1 MIYVFAPT
9 FPTTA
14 IDTSIYRVGKTLG
27 EVGRIFSEYRRR
39 VHTSTRMQGKQGLLY
54 VTSIK

>member
-14 IDTSIYRVGKTLG
+14 IDTSIYCVGKTLG
-27 EVGRIFSEYRRR
+27 EVGRIYIRGSDGS
-39 VHTSTRMQGKQGLLY
+39 TSTQTGGTILWMF
-54 VTSIK
+54 

>member
-14 IDTSIYRVGKTLG
+14 IVIDTSIYRVGKTLG
-27 EVGRIFSEYRRR
+27 EVGRI
-39 VHTSTRMQGKQGLLY
+39 
-54 VTSIK
+54 